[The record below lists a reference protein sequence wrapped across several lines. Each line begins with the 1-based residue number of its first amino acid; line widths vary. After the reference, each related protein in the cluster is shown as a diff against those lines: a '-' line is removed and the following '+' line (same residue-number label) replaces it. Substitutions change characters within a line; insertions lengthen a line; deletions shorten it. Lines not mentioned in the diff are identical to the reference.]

1 MFLSVKL
8 HQFFHLHP
16 VLSKRLL
23 WFVSFRQVVC
33 SLKWNQNF
41 NLILY
46 PRKTAFYSNQMNSLD
61 RKGWMCSSDICRC
74 NKVDQEMQTRITLHS
89 SVQDYSFQCAWNQEI
104 SNKLYIFLTSW
115 TKTEL
120 SGFSA
125 VLWVSLMLQHLQKGS
140 SDVRRKRF

>member
-61 RKGWMCSSDICRC
+61 RKGWMTSAGVTKWTRRCRPGLHYIPLC
-74 NKVDQEMQTRITLHS
+74 RTTLFN
-89 SVQDYSFQCAWNQEI
+89 VPGIRKN